1 LAASGQLSLVTDIQP
16 FNPNQFHEPR
26 PQLGLAKTQ
35 PPIDVVPTTTRGELR
50 MPVLT
55 RSLKTEMCYL
65 YPSAFPCYSC
75 YPLTRYISQQIFK
88 YRINSSIFEALGC
101 SILFCPFSL
110 NRSSD

>member
-65 YPSAFPCYSC
+65 SLRIPMLQLLPIDTLYFSADF
-75 YPLTRYISQQIFK
+75 
-88 YRINSSIFEALGC
+88 
-101 SILFCPFSL
+101 
-110 NRSSD
+110 